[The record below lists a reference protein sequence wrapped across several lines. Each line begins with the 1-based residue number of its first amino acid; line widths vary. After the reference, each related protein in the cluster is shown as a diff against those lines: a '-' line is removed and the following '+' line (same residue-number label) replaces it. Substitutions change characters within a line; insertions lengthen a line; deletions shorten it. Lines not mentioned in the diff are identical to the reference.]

1 MAIWV
6 AAVLGIVQGVF
17 MFFPVSSTSHL
28 ALTQHWL
35 ISRGEELPPPESPE
49 MILFDLVVHVGTLVS
64 IAVVFR
70 KSLSVFLERAF
81 NGFKELL
88 SEEQTPMGML
98 YVKLTALGLLSV
110 LVTGMIGLPLKSLF
124 ESVFANPYAISFTL
138 LITGVLLWWTDVL
151 PARKVGL
158 RDIGIRIAIIIGIA
172 QGLALLPGI
181 SRSGMTIAFALFA
194 GMKRRWA
201 AEYSFFIA
209 FPTIL
214 GASLLQSI
222 EIFRLGG
229 WEALDFPVFFVVFF
243 VSAIVGIIALYLVLT
258 LLYRAKFRFFSYYVW
273 ALAVFVA
280 ANAYLGLL

>member
-6 AAVLGIVQGVF
+6 AAVLGIVRGVF
-17 MFFPVSSTSHL
+17 MFFPVSSASHL

-35 ISRGEELPPPESPE
+35 ISRGEDLPPPESPE

-158 RDIGIRIAIIIGIA
+158 RDIGILIAIIIGIA
-172 QGLALLPGI
+172 QGLALFRRYWE
-181 SRSGMTIAFALFA
+181 SRSYKVL
-194 GMKRRWA
+194 R
-201 AEYSFFIA
+201 SFVWVDGRHS
-209 FPTIL
+209 T
-214 GASLLQSI
+214 
-222 EIFRLGG
+222 FRYFL
-229 WEALDFPVFFVVFF
+229 
-243 VSAIVGIIALYLVLT
+243 
-258 LLYRAKFRFFSYYVW
+258 
-273 ALAVFVA
+273 
-280 ANAYLGLL
+280 